1 MDNIARSLVDER
13 QPFFK
18 ENEKVI
24 TVTEKI
30 KKELSQNKK

>member
-1 MDNIARSLVDER
+1 MDIIARSLVDER

-18 ENEKVI
+18 EKDKVI

-30 KKELSQNKK
+30 NKELSKTEK